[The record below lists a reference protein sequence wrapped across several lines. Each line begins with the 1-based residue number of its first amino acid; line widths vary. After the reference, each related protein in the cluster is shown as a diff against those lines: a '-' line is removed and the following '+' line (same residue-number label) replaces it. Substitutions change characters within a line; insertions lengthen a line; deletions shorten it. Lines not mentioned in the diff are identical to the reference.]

1 MNKQLILMLCLG
13 GALLFNHAFAQNG
26 SPKSKPAATTQSQ
39 PAAAATNQPKPAKAH
54 MHLAKNSIDFGTIPI
69 GQKKVVEV
77 TFTNTGSKPLI
88 ITDTYT
94 NCGCTDIEFPQQP
107 FMPGKSGTLK
117 ISYDADEEGFFS
129 KTITIYPNADN
140 KKEIINIQGIVSKNE

>member
-13 GALLFNHAFAQNG
+13 CGLLFNLASAQNS
-26 SPKSKPAATTQSQ
+26 SPKNKPAAAQSKPAA
-39 PAAAATNQPKPAKAH
+39 ATDQPKPAKS
-54 MHLAKNSIDFGTIPI
+54 HLQLSKNSIDFGTIPI

-94 NCGCTDIEFPQQP
+94 NCGCTGIEFPQQP

-129 KTITIYPNADN
+129 KSVTIYSNADN
-140 KKEIINIQGIVSKNE
+140 KKEIIKIQGIVSKND

>member
-39 PAAAATNQPKPAKAH
+39 PAAAATNQPKPAKSH

-77 TFTNTGSKPLI
+77 I

-129 KTITIYPNADN
+129 KTITIYSNADN
-140 KKEIINIQGIVSKNE
+140 KKEIIKIQGIVSKNE